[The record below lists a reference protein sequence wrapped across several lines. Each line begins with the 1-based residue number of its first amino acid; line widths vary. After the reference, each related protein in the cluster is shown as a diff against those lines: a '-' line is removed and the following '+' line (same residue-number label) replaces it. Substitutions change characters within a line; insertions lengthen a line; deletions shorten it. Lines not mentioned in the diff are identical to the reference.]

1 VYLLLLA
8 NLAYLGWNLFQVR
21 SGSEQVRELPPL
33 PATAKRLVTLQEL
46 QQQGQQKVQE
56 RQLQQQLQQQQLQA
70 QTRAQAE
77 EEQLQ
82 IPQEQEQTVLEEP
95 GAQEDNGI
103 QADQDELADEQV
115 QEDLFAIEAVTEA
128 EPPGAGVSMLC
139 QSLGPFLATE
149 QLEQVA
155 ERLADLGLE
164 STRRSAET
172 RLENGWWVY
181 LPAMPY
187 PEAMEIIDLL
197 KKNNDREYFIG
208 KGNYIALG
216 TFNELSRAERRM
228 QNVRRLG
235 LEPILETRYLTQT
248 THWIDLR
255 VTGALDR
262 DLGWITE
269 DYPELQLE
277 PQSCR

>member
-1 VYLLLLA
+1 MRHLVYLLLLA
-8 NLAYLGWNLFQVR
+8 NFAYLGWNLFQVR
-21 SGSEQVRELPPL
+21 TGSEQVRELPPL

-56 RQLQQQLQQQQLQA
+56 QERQIQQEQLEQQEQQQA
-70 QTRAQAE
+70 QTQVLAE
-77 EEQLQ
+77 EEQLHMLQ
-82 IPQEQEQTVLEEP
+82 QETVLEAP
-95 GAQEDNGI
+95 GARED
-103 QADQDELADEQV
+103 QVDPEELTK
-115 QEDLFAIEAVTEA
+115 EDLVAIEAVTEA

-155 ERLADLGLE
+155 ERLAELGLE
-164 STRRSAET
+164 SSRRSAET

-181 LPAMPY
+181 LPAMPRT
-187 PEAMEIIDLL
+187 EARKIVQVLED
-197 KKNNDREYFIG
+197 NNDREYFVG

-216 TFNELSRAERRM
+216 TFTELSRAERRM
-228 QNVRRLG
+228 QKVRRLG
-235 LEPILETRYLTQT
+235 LEPILETRYRTQT

-255 VTGALDR
+255 VTGALDG
-262 DLGWITE
+262 DLEWMTK

-277 PQSCR
+277 SQSCR